1 MKKVYF
7 ATPVNGRTEPTLAEK
22 KEAALAR
29 CVEVRNHLKRLHPDW
44 VICYSFMV
52 CPINYN
58 LSRDHD
64 LTEAEAMGRCVTL
77 LMSCD
82 MLITDNIVLT
92 VPPTQQSKGCKLE
105 WFAAEVYGI
114 ERKFLNDIFTEKKIV
129 KL

>member
-22 KEAALAR
+22 KAAALAR

-58 LSRDHD
+58 LSPDHD

-82 MLITDNIVLT
+82 TLVLDQ
-92 VPPTQQSKGCKLE
+92 VPARMNSKGMNLE
-105 WFAAEVYGI
+105 RCCAEIYGI
-114 ERKFLNDIFTEKKIV
+114 KINYLNEILSEPKKIE

>member
-22 KEAALAR
+22 KEAARAR
-29 CVEVRNHLKRLHPDW
+29 CIEVRGHLKRLHPDW

-52 CPINYN
+52 CPINQV
-58 LSRDHD
+58 

-82 MLITDNIVLT
+82 MIILDD
-92 VPPTQQSKGCKLE
+92 VPLPFYANSRGCLLE
-105 WFAAEVYGI
+105 NMVAQIYGI
-114 ERKFLNDIFTEKKIV
+114 EQKVLRNVLAEPKKFV

>member
-22 KEAALAR
+22 KEAALRR
-29 CVEVRNHLKRLHPDW
+29 CIAVRNHLKRLHPDW
-44 VICYSFMV
+44 VITYSFMV
-52 CPINYN
+52 CPINQV
-58 LSRDHD
+58 

-82 MLITDNIVLT
+82 MIILDDNW
-92 VPPTQQSKGCKLE
+92 QYSKGCRLE
-105 WFAAEVYGI
+105 WDAAELYGI
-114 ERKFLNDIFTEKKIV
+114 ERHPLRLMLAEVQKKIV

>member
-29 CVEVRNHLKRLHPDW
+29 CIEVRNHLKRLHPDW

-52 CPINYN
+52 CPI
-58 LSRDHD
+58 SEK
-64 LTEAEAMGRCVTL
+64 LTEAEAMGRCITL
-77 LMSCD
+77 LLSCD
-82 MLITDNIVLT
+82 MVVLDQ
-92 VPPTQQSKGCKLE
+92 VPARMNSKGMNLE
-105 WFAAEVYGI
+105 RCCAEIYGI
-114 ERKFLNDIFTEKKIV
+114 KINYLNEILSEPKKIE

>member
-22 KEAALAR
+22 KAAALAR
-29 CVEVRNHLKRLHPDW
+29 CVEVRNHLKRLHPEW
-44 VICYSFMV
+44 VITYSFMV
-52 CPINYN
+52 CPINQV
-58 LSRDHD
+58 

-105 WFAAEVYGI
+105 WLTAEVYGI